1 MSVPTATTTA
11 APATSAA
18 VSSKLRTFAFTFT
31 IAGCVMYVLCMF
43 FNLPLVTYHPAV
55 NKLDLGW
62 VAARSGEG
70 PAMYWYGWTL
80 TTVVVATVA
89 GFVATLLPETVTKKI
104 PLFLIWLL
112 PMLTVPYMIYDL
124 RQWWFHP

>member
-11 APATSAA
+11 AAATSAVA
-18 VSSKLRTFAFTFT
+18 SSKLRAFAFTFA
-31 IAGCVMYVLCMF
+31 IAGCVMYVLCMM

-70 PAMYWYGWTL
+70 PAMYWYGWTMTAL
-80 TTVVVATVA
+80 IVAAIA
-89 GFVATLLPETVTKKI
+89 GFIATLLPETVTKKI
-104 PLFLIWLL
+104 PLFLVWLL
-112 PMLTVPYMIYDL
+112 PLLTIPYMIYDL
-124 RQWWFHP
+124 KQWWFHP

>member
-18 VSSKLRTFAFTFT
+18 ASSKLRTFAFTFT

-104 PLFLIWLL
+104 PLFLVWLL

>member
-11 APATSAA
+11 AAASSAA
-18 VSSKLRTFAFTFT
+18 ASSKLRTFAFTFA
-31 IAGCVMYVLCMF
+31 IAGCVMYVLCMM

-80 TTVVVATVA
+80 TALVVAAIA
-89 GFVATLLPETVTKKI
+89 GFIATLLPETLTKKI
-104 PLFLIWLL
+104 PLFLVWLL
-112 PMLTVPYMIYDL
+112 PLLTIPYMVYDL
-124 RQWWFHP
+124 KQWWFHP